1 MARPPARWRIRSRSS
16 PPNRASSW
24 SVAGSRRSS
33 AARAPPRR
41 SDRRTVSILDIR
53 VLGDPI
59 LRQATTPVETVTD
72 ELRQLVKDMFAT
84 MYHAR
89 GIGLA
94 APQVGRTERI
104 TVIDVD
110 DQPLVLVNAQVMS
123 ASGRAKG
130 EEGCLSIPDI
140 YGDVERPRSV
150 TVRAQDLDGKVFEI
164 EATDL
169 LARCMQH
176 EIDHLDGKL
185 FIDYLSVLKRTAA
198 LAKWKLRQDK
208 YPGYIRRVS
217 LETPEDREEHD
228 HPDEE
233 L

>member
-1 MARPPARWRIRSRSS
+1 M
-16 PPNRASSW
+16 
-24 SVAGSRRSS
+24 
-33 AARAPPRR
+33 
-41 SDRRTVSILDIR
+41 SILDIR

-59 LRQATTPVETVTD
+59 LRQATTPVATVTD
-72 ELRQLVKDMFAT
+72 ELRRLVKDMFAT

-110 DQPLVLVNAQVMS
+110 EQPLVLVNPQVLDGT
-123 ASGRAKG
+123 GRAKG

-150 TVRAQDLDGKVFEI
+150 TVRAQDLDGKTFEI
-164 EATDL
+164 EASDL
-169 LARCMQH
+169 LARCLQH
-176 EIDHLDGKL
+176 EIDHLDGRM
-185 FIDYLSVLKRTAA
+185 FIDHLSVLRRKSA
-198 LAKWKLRQDK
+198 LAKWATIKGK
-208 YPGYIRRVS
+208 YPGYIRT
-217 LETPEDREEHD
+217 LTADEIAEH
-228 HPDEE
+228 HHRDEE